1 MTKKKQPNFSAG
13 NKKDFE
19 LGVRSVWDILRDAIK
34 NYSRNSDV
42 NQAAAIAFYAILYLI
57 PFFLLTVLAAS
68 YFFGAHTDVQKD
80 ISESIKR
87 IHPFFSEDLFT
98 QLVQI
103 VQVEKKRHLL
113 GVIGIITLIWFSTI
127 IFGALEKA
135 LNIIFRA
142 KTQRNII
149 ESKLLAFAMIPFGW
163 IVGVTGMGITYAATA
178 VEKQTMQIG
187 SGLYYG
193 YVFLSR
199 NLLPYLLTVAFI
211 ALVYRIIPKGKVTL
225 WGALGGAFI
234 FTTLLEAAKCIFTWY
249 IGGSTRYNLI
259 FGSMETVVL
268 LVVWV
273 FYVSIIFLF
282 CAEIISSYER
292 RDLILLE
299 NAFLLPKSKV
309 LKTNERLLRKFG
321 HFYPAGSYLFREE
334 DSGRDMFFIL
344 NGKVRIEKHAGQV
357 SKVLAE
363 MGSGSYL
370 GEMATLINAPR
381 TASAC
386 AMEDSYVAVI
396 GSGIFQDILRDS
408 DDVSLFMLKE
418 FSHRIKH
425 TNDELDELT
434 QTWMKLLVGFYFL
447 KEWPIP
453 EKKDPIAELAGI
465 TGKTTAEIYE
475 IFEYLG
481 KEGIL
486 LVRDGRVTEFRR
498 ELIWNLL
505 NSKTGK
511 L

>member
-1 MTKKKQPNFSAG
+1 MNKKNRHNFSEWI
-13 NKKDFE
+13 KKDFD
-19 LGVRSVWDILRDAIK
+19 LGVRSGLDILRDAIN
-34 NYSRNSDV
+34 NYKRNSDV

-80 ISESIKR
+80 ISESIKG
-87 IHPFFSEDLFT
+87 IHPLFSEDIFT
-98 QLVQI
+98 QLIQA
-103 VQVEKKRHLL
+103 EKKRHLL
-113 GVIGIITLIWFSTI
+113 GVAGIISLIWFSAM

-178 VEKQTMQIG
+178 AEKQTLQIG

-193 YVFLSR
+193 YVFVYR
-199 NLLPYLLTVAFI
+199 TLLPYLLTIAFI
-211 ALVYRIIPKGKVTL
+211 ALVYRIIPKSKVTI

-234 FTTLLEAAKCIFTWY
+234 FSTLLEPAKYFFNWY
-249 IGGSTRYNLI
+249 ISGSTRYNLI
-259 FGSMETVVL
+259 FGSMETVAL
-268 LVVWV
+268 LVIWV

-299 NAFLLPKSKV
+299 DAFLPSKSKV
-309 LKTNERLLRKFG
+309 LKTNERLFRKFG